1 MARFLVIDDSIHPRG
16 IDLLRGAGSVD
27 VVPHTTPEG
36 ELLAHL
42 SEAEGVLL
50 RRGRMTRR
58 LIEGAPR
65 LKIIAR
71 HGVGVDSV
79 DLAALRDR
87 RLLLTTT
94 GDANGVAVAE
104 YTMALLLALARHV
117 PAATADVRDGTWRPA
132 SYLGVQLDG
141 RTLGIVGFGQ
151 IGRLFCRR
159 ALAFGMKVLVSDPF
173 VDQATIQREGG
184 VKATYDQLLSESD
197 FLSFHVRLNG
207 ETEGMFGRRQLAQVK
222 PGVRI
227 INTARGGICD
237 EAALVEGLDGDVIAG
252 VALDTFADEP
262 LPAGHPLRR
271 HPKAVLTPHIAGQ
284 TEDAMIAMSVNAA
297 LSIIDCIEGRMPK
310 FVYHAE
316 AA

>member
-1 MARFLVIDDSIHPRG
+1 MARFLVIDDSIHPLG
-16 IDLLRGAGSVD
+16 IELLRGMGSVD

-36 ELLAHL
+36 EMLAHL

-87 RLLLTTT
+87 KLLLTTT
-94 GDANGVAVAE
+94 GDANSVAVAE
-104 YTMALLLALARHV
+104 YTMALLLGLARHI
-117 PAATADVRDGTWRPA
+117 PAAAAEVRDGTWRPA
-132 SYLGVQLDG
+132 GYLGVQLDG

-151 IGRLFCRR
+151 IGRLVCRR
-159 ALAFGMKVLVSDPF
+159 ALAFGMKVLVADPF
-173 VDQATIQREGG
+173 VDQAAIQNEGG
-184 VKATYDQLLSESD
+184 VKATYEQLLADSD
-197 FLSFHVRLNG
+197 FISFHVRLNG

-237 EAALVEGLDGDVIAG
+237 EAALAEGLDSGIITG

-262 LPAGHPLRR
+262 LPADHPLRR
-271 HPKAVLTPHIAGQ
+271 HPKTVLTPHIAGQ

-297 LSIIDCIEGRMPK
+297 RAIIDCIEGRMPK

>member
-16 IDLLRGAGSVD
+16 IDLLRGVGSVD
-27 VVPHTTPEG
+27 VVPHTIPER

-58 LIEGAPR
+58 LIEGAPH

-87 RLLLTTT
+87 KLLLTTT
-94 GDANGVAVAE
+94 GDANSVAVAE

-117 PAATADVRDGTWRPA
+117 PAAAADVRDGTWRPA

-151 IGRLFCRR
+151 IGRLVCRR

-173 VDQATIQREGG
+173 VDQATIEREGG
-184 VKATYDQLLSESD
+184 VKAVYGRLLSESD

-207 ETEGMFGRRQLAQVK
+207 ETEGMFGRNELAQVR
-222 PGVRI
+222 PGIRI
-227 INTARGGICD
+227 VNTARGGICD
-237 EAALVEGLDGDVIAG
+237 EAALVEGLDSDVIAG
-252 VALDTFADEP
+252 VALDTFAEEP

-297 LSIIDCIEGRMPK
+297 LAIIDCIEGRTPR

>member
-16 IDLLRGAGSVD
+16 IDLLRGVGSVD
-27 VVPHTTPEG
+27 VVPHTISEEG
-36 ELLAHL
+36 LLAHL

-87 RLLLTTT
+87 KLLLTTT
-94 GDANGVAVAE
+94 GDANSVAVAE
-104 YTMALLLALARHV
+104 YTMALLLASARHI
-117 PAATADVRDGTWRPA
+117 PAAAADVRDGTWRPA
-132 SYLGVQLDG
+132 SYLGIQLDG

-151 IGRLFCRR
+151 IGRLVCRR
-159 ALAFGMKVLVSDPF
+159 ALAFGMKVLVFDPF
-173 VDQATIQREGG
+173 VDQAAIEHEGG
-184 VKATYDQLLSESD
+184 VKGTYERLLSESD

-207 ETEGMFGRRQLAQVK
+207 DTEGMFGRRQLAQVK

-227 INTARGGICD
+227 VNTARGGICD
-237 EAALVEGLDGDVIAG
+237 EAALVEGLDRDIIAG

-262 LPAGHPLRR
+262 LPADHPLRK
-271 HPKAVLTPHIAGQ
+271 HPRAVLTPHIAGQ
-284 TEDAMIAMSVNAA
+284 TKDAMIAMSVNAA
-297 LSIIDCIEGRMPK
+297 LAIIDCIEGRVPK
-310 FVYHAE
+310 FVYRAE